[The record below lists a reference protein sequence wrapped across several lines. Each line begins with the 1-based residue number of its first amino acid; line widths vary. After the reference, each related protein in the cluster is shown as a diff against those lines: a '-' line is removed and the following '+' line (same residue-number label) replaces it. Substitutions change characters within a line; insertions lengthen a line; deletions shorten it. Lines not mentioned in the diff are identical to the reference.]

1 VWEGGGRETSLYPDW
16 AKKYIINYWVDIAPT
31 CNYNVPT
38 HKGGGTMRASI
49 IKIGNSQGLRI
60 PKPILEQT
68 GIRDDVEI
76 ELEKNQIIIRPV
88 QNAREGWDKAFK
100 KMAKN
105 DDDKLVIDDGEI
117 TNTWD
122 EEEWQW

>member
-1 VWEGGGRETSLYPDW
+1 
-16 AKKYIINYWVDIAPT
+16 
-31 CNYNVPT
+31 
-38 HKGGGTMRASI
+38 MRASI
-49 IKIGNSQGLRI
+49 IKIGNSKGLRI

-100 KMAKN
+100 KMAEKG
-105 DDDKLVIDDGEI
+105 DDKLIIDDRDI
-117 TNTWD
+117 TNSWD
-122 EEEWQW
+122 DEEWQW

>member
-1 VWEGGGRETSLYPDW
+1 
-16 AKKYIINYWVDIAPT
+16 
-31 CNYNVPT
+31 
-38 HKGGGTMRASI
+38 MRASI

-68 GIRDDVEI
+68 GIKDDVEI

-88 QNAREGWDKAFK
+88 RNARDGWEKAFK
-100 KMAKN
+100 KMAKSG
-105 DDDKLVIDDGEI
+105 DDKLVIDDREI
-117 TNTWD
+117 TNAWD